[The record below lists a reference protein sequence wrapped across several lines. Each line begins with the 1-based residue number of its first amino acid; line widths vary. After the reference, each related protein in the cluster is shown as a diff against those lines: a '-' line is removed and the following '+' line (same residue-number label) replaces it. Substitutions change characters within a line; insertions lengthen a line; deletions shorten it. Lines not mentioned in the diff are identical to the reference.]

1 MWSLS
6 YLMELFGVSPSL
18 GWLKGGIFHLC
29 LSWLA
34 SFLNWP
40 RENLTNEIMRFLN
53 LRHSGTLLVSV
64 SSPQLKSYS
73 FSSYHLKANMLSSWI
88 GKRMQLMLCILQSKG
103 MIPQESRNFQND
115 LEKGFKIEMMEG
127 RENGLTRKTW
137 SWNDFLLY
145 KDCTPF
151 LLWDF
156 WNSFLFPHATIM
168 HEYLK

>member
-1 MWSLS
+1 
-6 YLMELFGVSPSL
+6 
-18 GWLKGGIFHLC
+18 
-29 LSWLA
+29 
-34 SFLNWP
+34 
-40 RENLTNEIMRFLN
+40 MRFLN

-127 RENGLTRKTW
+127 RENGLTRKT
-137 SWNDFLLY
+137 
-145 KDCTPF
+145 
-151 LLWDF
+151 
-156 WNSFLFPHATIM
+156 
-168 HEYLK
+168 